1 MQALSRIA
9 TWLIDELVDVPAC
22 LSERLVL
29 AFVPFT
35 PGVFEHVALAEA
47 AKLFRRQR
55 CADGS
60 DALKA
65 ALVVVRMINVVEHKK
80 KEAEASMP

>member
-1 MQALSRIA
+1 MQASG
-9 TWLIDELVDVPAC
+9 WVNELIDVPAC
-22 LSERLVL
+22 LSKRLVL
-29 AFVPFT
+29 AFVPFA
-35 PGVFEHVALAEA
+35 PGVLEHVALAEA

-55 CADGS
+55 RANGG